1 MATKHY
7 SNDEITVKWQSE
19 LCIHSAKCFNGLKE
33 VFDPRARPWVNMEGS
48 SSEKIISQ
56 VHQCPSGAL
65 SIVDDQLAQKPTQA
79 NQTKVVCKPNGP
91 LLIHGA
97 ITIEHE
103 GSQTEKDNITALC
116 RCGASKN
123 KPFCDGS
130 HSKVG
135 FEG

>member
-19 LCIHSAKCFNGLKE
+19 LCIHSTKCFNGLKE
-33 VFDPRARPWVNMEGS
+33 VFDPRARPWINMDGS

-65 SIVDDQLAQKPTQA
+65 SIVDDQLSQTPTQA
-79 NQTKVVCKPNGP
+79 HQTQVICKPNGP
-91 LLIHGA
+91 LLVHGP
-97 ITIEHE
+97 ISIEHGGE
-103 GSQTEKDNITALC
+103 TTEKDKITALC

-123 KPFCDGS
+123 KPYCDGT
-130 HSKVG
+130 HAKIG